1 MEMAGKICPPVP
13 PPLMIKPHPRPLP
26 RREGGRVTFGC
37 IVVHIFTHIL
47 VLFILYYW
55 HPFHCSIIL
64 FSPPYGGGVGE
75 RLLFKL
81 RITVQYLCCRLSGC
95 LCFAVGRL
103 FRVLGI
109 SGIYQHRHLRIMH
122 PLFLQLG
129 CIAADTQYHAD
140 VGTVDE
146 SGCTTL
152 ADEWKRLSRD
162 GCQTYGNHHVEQR
175 LRDEQQGYSGNEES
189 GESAVAFLAIR
200 PTRTNR
206 QT

>member
-1 MEMAGKICPPVP
+1 MLSITQ
-13 PPLMIKPHPRPLP
+13 LFFSPLP
-26 RREGGRVTFGC
+26 TGEG
-37 IVVHIFTHIL
+37 L
-47 VLFILYYW
+47 
-55 HPFHCSIIL
+55 
-64 FSPPYGGGVGE
+64 GE

-146 SGCTTL
+146 SGCPSSVY
-152 ADEWKRLSRD
+152 K
-162 GCQTYGNHHVEQR
+162 Y
-175 LRDEQQGYSGNEES
+175 
-189 GESAVAFLAIR
+189 F
-200 PTRTNR
+200 
-206 QT
+206 

>member
-13 PPLMIKPHPRPLP
+13 PPLMIKPHPFPVG
-26 RREGGRVTFGC
+26 GGRVTWLYSCSPLYSYSCSFY
-37 IVVHIFTHIL
+37 F
-47 VLFILYYW
+47 VLLA
-55 HPFHCSIIL
+55 CSPL
-64 FSPPYGGGVGE
+64 LNHSFSPPYGGWGE
-75 RLLFKL
+75 LLFKL
-81 RITVQYLCCRLSGC
+81 RITVQYLCCRLGGC

-129 CIAADTQYHAD
+129 CMAADTQYHAD

-152 ADEWKRLSRD
+152 ADEWKRF
-162 GCQTYGNHHVEQR
+162 V
-175 LRDEQQGYSGNEES
+175 
-189 GESAVAFLAIR
+189 
-200 PTRTNR
+200 P
-206 QT
+206 

>member
-1 MEMAGKICPPVP
+1 MLSITQ
-13 PPLMIKPHPRPLP
+13 LFFSPLP
-26 RREGGRVTFGC
+26 TGEG
-37 IVVHIFTHIL
+37 L
-47 VLFILYYW
+47 
-55 HPFHCSIIL
+55 
-64 FSPPYGGGVGE
+64 GE

-81 RITVQYLCCRLSGC
+81 RITVQYLCCRLGGC
-95 LCFAVGRL
+95 LCFAIGRL

-189 GESAVAFLAIR
+189 GESAVAFFAIR